1 MPQVTVIESTPA
13 PERAEAAPKPRR
25 VAAYARVST
34 EKDEQ
39 QTSYEAQRSYYTR
52 LIASRPDWTLAG
64 VYADEYSGTGTKK
77 RDGFR
82 RMIEDALAGGIDLIV
97 TKSVARFARNTVDS
111 LTHIRLLREHGTEV
125 YFEKENIRT
134 FDENGEL
141 MLTILSSLA
150 QEESRSISEN
160 VTWGMRESMRRGNAW
175 VPYKSFL
182 GYDRA
187 PDGSM
192 AVNPEQAAVVRRVY
206 GLFLAG
212 LTPYGVARTLEG
224 EGVPFAAG
232 REKWYASTVLSILRN
247 EKYKGDAL
255 RQKTYSKSYLT
266 KERAVN
272 NGELRKY
279 YIAGHHEAIVSPAVF
294 DLVQRELKEREG
306 EPRAAEGV
314 FARRVFCAE
323 CGGVMGRFTRRRG
336 GAETRS
342 LRCSGRKCGRCSA
355 PPVPEEELKA
365 AFAAACAARF
375 DVSAAEAACAEAVSS
390 VILSGAMRSIAP
402 VGTSSAPSEE
412 GAVEGGGTPSETEG
426 EITPSRD
433 LQGVISEDGGS
444 SFALAPHLRND
455 ASAKGKLPVSLPP
468 SCLGLHLGNPP
479 SRLRARSGRGSDS
492 PPGCHSLPR
501 PPLRYLPEGG
511 KTDALRKAGDPPG
524 FALGMTPHPSPPS
537 ATPPSPQGE
546 GLADR
551 LREEGDSPG
560 EAPGMTETPA
570 LPSPPP
576 FDETLFRCVVERV
589 TVSRAETVFTF
600 RDGSAAAIP
609 RP

>member
-111 LTHIRLLREHGTEV
+111 LTHIRLLREHGTAV

-134 FDENGEL
+134 FDEKGEL

-365 AFAAACAARF
+365 AFAEAVAARF
-375 DVSAAEAACAEAVSS
+375 DVDAAREAAEAVSS
-390 VILSGAMRSIAP
+390 VILSERGEPKDLTLPHEILSGAKDLTRDSSPCSEYRKENRDSSP
-402 VGTSSAPSEE
+402 VG
-412 GAVEGGGTPSETEG
+412 
-426 EITPSRD
+426 
-433 LQGVISEDGGS
+433 
-444 SFALAPHLRND
+444 LR
-455 ASAKGKLPVSLPP
+455 
-468 SCLGLHLGNPP
+468 
-479 SRLRARSGRGSDS
+479 
-492 PPGCHSLPR
+492 
-501 PPLRYLPEGG
+501 
-511 KTDALRKAGDPPG
+511 
-524 FALGMTPHPSPPS
+524 
-537 ATPPSPQGE
+537 
-546 GLADR
+546 
-551 LREEGDSPG
+551 
-560 EAPGMTETPA
+560 MTETKACAEAVGAISIARLPCA
-570 LPSPPP
+570 RGGGVRGEAEDDGGVVRSGAAAKESDNPSVLPSADASVNPAPLTQGSPLASSPLP

-589 TVSRAETVFTF
+589 TVSRAETAFTF
-600 RDGSAAAIP
+600 RDGSAIVLP

>member
-134 FDENGEL
+134 FDEKGEL

-192 AVNPEQAAVVRRVY
+192 AVNPEQAAAVRRVY

-279 YIAGHHEAIVSPAVF
+279 YVAGHHEAIVSPAVF

-390 VILSGAMRSIAP
+390 VILNERSEP
-402 VGTSSAPSEE
+402 KDLTPSSVIPRSRASADEESHTLSDRVREE
-412 GAVEGGGTPSETEG
+412 GDSSGFAIGMTPHPSPPSATPPSPQGEGLADRVREAGVLTAGLPCARGGGVRG
-426 EITPSRD
+426 EAAD
-433 LQGVISEDGGS
+433 DGGVVQS
-444 SFALAPHLRND
+444 SGCFEETDNP
-455 ASAKGKLPVSLPP
+455 SVSP
-468 SCLGLHLGNPP
+468 
-479 SRLRARSGRGSDS
+479 RARSGRGSDS

-501 PPLRYLPEGG
+501 PPLRYPC
-511 KTDALRKAGDPPG
+511 T
-524 FALGMTPHPSPPS
+524 
-537 ATPPSPQGE
+537 GE
-546 GLADR
+546 PT
-551 LREEGDSPG
+551 REEG
-560 EAPGMTETPA
+560 ALTPA

-609 RP
+609 R